1 MGSHVVSIL
10 VEGPSKFGD
19 SGGRVD
25 HVGRKAAVAVGSY
38 LMVVQN
44 TRSKY
49 PMNPCSLDL
58 SVAENKNHREYPWF
72 LPVGLLAVLIEVRS
86 SANQGEYPVG
96 SFLLFDWDVG
106 LFTVPAEIRPSR
118 SHSRKCKIRF
128 GSILVCLGTSH
139 RDQTHKN
146 HRVLTPFDS
155 CNSQT
160 GND

>member
-72 LPVGLLAVLIEVRS
+72 LPVGLLAVPTEVRP
-86 SANQGEYPVG
+86 GLILV
-96 SFLLFDWDVG
+96 DWDVG
-106 LFTVPAEIRPSR
+106 LFAVPAEIS
-118 SHSRKCKIRF
+118 
-128 GSILVCLGTSH
+128 
-139 RDQTHKN
+139 
-146 HRVLTPFDS
+146 
-155 CNSQT
+155 
-160 GND
+160 